1 MNENSEALIA
11 PPAKRFQVTAEQKV
25 QWVRRFIESGLSIRK
40 FSAQNGLP
48 QMSLCRWV
56 NRARGNQST
65 DRAVEAQPAAP
76 AFTEIKLV
84 PSVERS
90 DWVAELSLSNG
101 KVLRLSKE
109 VPAAMLEQLLRLC

>member
-1 MNENSEALIA
+1 MTENPEAPTVVVRKVLMA
-11 PPAKRFQVTAEQKV
+11 TPEQKAQWVKRFL
-25 QWVRRFIESGLSIRK
+25 ESGLSIRK

-48 QMSLCRWV
+48 LMSLCRWV
-56 NRARGNQST
+56 NKARSNQST
-65 DRAVEAQPAAP
+65 DRAVEVHPVAP

-90 DWVAELSLSNG
+90 DWVAELSLANG

-109 VPAAMLEQLLRLC
+109 VPAAMLEQLLRVC